1 MVADNVQTH
10 SRQAKELYYL
20 SNHTFACLGDHHC
33 VFLDLRRDAYLT
45 VGRDEMEALGPW
57 IVGWTATG
65 EPVHSESTTMPDQP
79 LQTAEQLV
87 KRGVLTTVQT
97 QGKELAAPR
106 VSMATAEF
114 ERRSRPP
121 SFKPHHAYNFVKAS
135 IDAFAS
141 LRWKPLE
148 RTVGEVRQRKAR
160 RENARSRASD
170 DTNLVEIFDH
180 LRPYFPRDYLC
191 LFDSLALVNFLARY
205 GRFPQW
211 VFGVRSDPFSAHCW
225 VQQDSCVLN
234 DSMEHVQT
242 YVPIMSV

>member
-1 MVADNVQTH
+1 
-10 SRQAKELYYL
+10 
-20 SNHTFACLGDHHC
+20 
-33 VFLDLRRDAYLT
+33 
-45 VGRDEMEALGPW
+45 VGRDEMAALGPW